1 MAFTV
6 RNTTAAD
13 FLLQD
18 SYLSQPFAA
27 NESIDLETIWT
38 YEQLHKSM
46 YYTEG
51 ALGDA
56 LRSGILELI
65 EPNIGYKDPVWRLSS
80 PRIEYITLTQDQIDN
95 KKIVLKETPNKDLLA
110 VDILGGIAQF
120 PDTDFIVTGRELSW
134 ETLGMDALLET
145 GDTLRVIYGS

>member
-6 RNTTAAD
+6 RNTTAFD

-18 SYLSQPFAA
+18 SYISQPFAA

-134 ETLGMDALLET
+134 DTLGMDALLET